1 MLQAIAPAAPKA
13 LKATAPAPAA
23 SAAAPTS
30 RAMAADGVAFQ
41 PRPVQVPAPKAQAA
55 KGKFAEKVLLTLG
68 YSSMA
73 ALCLGFPALS
83 LNPVVGGAMIIGG
96 SVGTVLCGFGLLIN
110 HARSQR

>member
-13 LKATAPAPAA
+13 LKAAATPASPAA
-23 SAAAPTS
+23 SAAKAP
-30 RAMAADGVAFQ
+30 AMASDAVAFQ

-55 KGKFAEKVLLTLG
+55 KGKVAEKVLLTLG
-68 YSSMA
+68 YGSMA